1 MSNYKTLSIKRKG
14 CGAHHRAGQQLLRAV
29 LRFARVPQKNQAVLM
44 TAALT
49 AFSLAA
55 QNAQTPTQPQ
65 PAAQSQTPARRVVPK
80 ESWRDKPI
88 ASWTVLEAD
97 QILEKS
103 PWAKMTVA
111 GIARRQTEDERRAGG
126 NMGQPT
132 GVGYDGID
140 DRRVR
145 PVLPQNIFL
154 PSPTAPSKA
163 QLIRLLVRWESALP
177 IRVAEIKKGEA
188 QPPTL
193 SDDGYLI
200 AVYGVPFTDAQG
212 DPLSLARDFK
222 ESAFLKREGKKDVKP
237 LSVEAFELERSV
249 VVVYRFPLS
258 AEISKKDG
266 DVEFI
271 ALIGRLQVSQTFN
284 VEEMLFQ
291 GKLEL

>member
-1 MSNYKTLSIKRKG
+1 MSNRKTLSKKNP
-14 CGAHHRAGQQLLRAV
+14 AV
-29 LRFARVPQKNQAVLM
+29 VLM
-44 TAALT
+44 AALT
-49 AFSLAA
+49 AFGLTA
-55 QNAQTPTQPQ
+55 
-65 PAAQSQTPARRVVPK
+65 QTPARRVAPK

-88 ASWTVLEAD
+88 ASWTDLDAD

-111 GIARRQTEDERRAGG
+111 GIARRQTEDERRQGG

-140 DRRVR
+140 DKRVR
-145 PVLPQNIFL
+145 PVLPQNVFL
-154 PSPTAPSKA
+154 PSPTTPSKTPI
-163 QLIRLLVRWESALP
+163 IRLLVRWESALP
-177 IRVAEIKKGEA
+177 IRVAEIKHGEA

-193 SDDGYLI
+193 SDEGYLI
-200 AVYGVPFTDAQG
+200 AVYGVPASYANG
-212 DPLSLARDFK
+212 DPISLAKFFK

-237 LSVEAFELERSV
+237 LSVEAFELEHSV

-266 DVEFI
+266 DVQFI

-284 VEEMLFQ
+284 VDEMQFQ

>member
-1 MSNYKTLSIKRKG
+1 MMLYKKNHGIV
-14 CGAHHRAGQQLLRAV
+14 LL
-29 LRFARVPQKNQAVLM
+29 
-44 TAALT
+44 AALT

-55 QNAQTPTQPQ
+55 QNAQTPAQSQTS
-65 PAAQSQTPARRVVPK
+65 AQSQTPARKVTPK

-88 ASWTVLEAD
+88 ASWTFLDAD

-103 PWAKMTVA
+103 PWAKTTVA

-140 DRRVR
+140 DRRIR
-145 PVLPQNIFL
+145 PVLPQNVFL
-154 PSPTAPSKA
+154 PSPTTPSKA

-177 IRVAEIKKGEA
+177 VRVAEIKHGEA

-200 AVYGVPFTDAQG
+200 AVYGVPFTDAKG

-237 LSVEAFELERSV
+237 LSVEAFELEHSV

-258 AEISKKDG
+258 AEIGKRDG
-266 DVEFI
+266 DVQFI
-271 ALIGRLQVSQTFN
+271 ALIGRLEVSQTFN

>member
-1 MSNYKTLSIKRKG
+1 MSNHKPLSKN
-14 CGAHHRAGQQLLRAV
+14 
-29 LRFARVPQKNQAVLM
+29 NQAILLSVLTVFAPVAQNTQAQTRNA
-44 TAALT
+44 TAA
-49 AFSLAA
+49 AA
-55 QNAQTPTQPQ
+55 A
-65 PAAQSQTPARRVVPK
+65 
-80 ESWRDKPI
+80 ESWRNKPI
-88 ASWTVLEAD
+88 AGWTADDARQVLER
-97 QILEKS
+97 S

-145 PVLPQNIFL
+145 PVLPQNVFA
-154 PSPTAPSKA
+154 PSPTPPSKA

-177 IRVAEIKKGEA
+177 VQAAELKRGEG

-193 SDDGYLI
+193 SDNGYSI
-200 AVYGVPFTDAQG
+200 AVYGVPFTDAKG

-222 ESAFLKREGKKDVKP
+222 ESAFLKRAGKPDVKP
-237 LSVEAFELERSV
+237 LRVEAFELEHNT
-249 VVVYRFPLS
+249 VVVYLFPYS
-258 AEISKKDG
+258 AEISKKDSS
-266 DVEFI
+266 VEFI

-284 VEEMLFQ
+284 VEEMQFQ